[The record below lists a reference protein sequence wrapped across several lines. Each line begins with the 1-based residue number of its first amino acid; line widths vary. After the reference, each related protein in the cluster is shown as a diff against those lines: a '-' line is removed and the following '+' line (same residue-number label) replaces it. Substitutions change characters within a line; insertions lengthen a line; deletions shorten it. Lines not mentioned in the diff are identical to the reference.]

1 MKGVNGKILRVNL
14 TTGQIFTEEPSED
27 YYKLYLGGRGFIIQI
42 LLEEVPKGVDPLG
55 PENKLIFALGPITG
69 HPIVGSA
76 RNSVG
81 AKSPLTGGFGESEAG
96 GFWNVELKRS
106 GFDAII
112 VEGMSAKPV
121 YLWINDGNVE
131 IQDAS
136 KIWGL
141 DVADTV
147 GAIEEELG
155 NKKTRTTVIGPAGEK
170 LVRYACISNDI
181 NHVAGRTGMGAVMGS
196 KKLKA
201 IAVRGTKPPEIAN
214 KEKIMEL
221 NKWMGQNF
229 KDLTNE
235 WMYGTGLNIINSE
248 ASGNLPIKNF
258 NGGPFPGVE
267 KITPAIM
274 IKNYD
279 GKMEGCFGCPI
290 RCKKIVKMDK
300 PWKIDPIYGGPE
312 FETLAAFGPNCG
324 IDNLEAIMKANE
336 ICNRYGMD
344 TISAGVSI
352 SFAMECFEKGIITI
366 KDTDG
371 LELTF
376 GNAQAMVEMVERIAL
391 RKGFGDILAE
401 GTKKAAERIGKGS
414 AEFAMHT
421 KGEEIPLHEPRL
433 KQGMGLHYSV
443 HITGADHVSGI
454 HDTFL
459 NKDSVDWGSVDIAE
473 SIPSIEMSPRKARM
487 LYQVSLWRQAI
498 NYLGLCNI
506 VPWRYKQIIDIT
518 ESVTGWSMSYWKLMK
533 AVERGITL
541 ARIFNIREGWTAKD
555 DILPSRFATSP
566 SEGPLKGVFI
576 DPQKLVEAQKIYY
589 QMMGWNESGIPT
601 YARLVELKIEW
612 ASRYLEEMKNP
623 S

>member
-1 MKGVNGKILRVNL
+1 
-14 TTGQIFTEEPSED
+14 
-27 YYKLYLGGRGFIIQI
+27 
-42 LLEEVPKGVDPLG
+42 
-55 PENKLIFALGPITG
+55 
-69 HPIVGSA
+69 
-76 RNSVG
+76 
-81 AKSPLTGGFGESEAG
+81 
-96 GFWNVELKRS
+96 
-106 GFDAII
+106 
-112 VEGMSAKPV
+112 
-121 YLWINDGNVE
+121 
-131 IQDAS
+131 
-136 KIWGL
+136 
-141 DVADTV
+141 
-147 GAIEEELG
+147 
-155 NKKTRTTVIGPAGEK
+155 
-170 LVRYACISNDI
+170 
-181 NHVAGRTGMGAVMGS
+181 
-196 KKLKA
+196 
-201 IAVRGTKPPEIAN
+201 
-214 KEKIMEL
+214 
-221 NKWMGQNF
+221 
-229 KDLTNE
+229 
-235 WMYGTGLNIINSE
+235 
-248 ASGNLPIKNF
+248 
-258 NGGPFPGVE
+258 
-267 KITPAIM
+267 
-274 IKNYD
+274 
-279 GKMEGCFGCPI
+279 
-290 RCKKIVKMDK
+290 MDK

-555 DILPSRFATSP
+555 DILPNRFATSP
-566 SEGPLKGVFI
+566 SDGPLKSIFI
-576 DPQKLVEAQKIYY
+576 DPKKLAEAQKIYY
-589 QMMGWNESGIPT
+589 QMMGWDESGIPT

-623 S
+623 G